1 MKPNRQALCIGLLAL
16 MALAVW
22 TLAHRWLPKAELAE
36 TNFQAN
42 LIRLQAWE
50 FEPPRSNV
58 IIGSSIG
65 GRLLPGNFAGTPLAS
80 LANLALD
87 GSGPE
92 LGLRVVLARSN
103 PPPRIFLEVHRLGKP
118 WTANDDTLLAALREP
133 GFALAGRIS
142 GLRAD
147 TRPTSLVYAW
157 LKRHQGAGAKLP
169 ASPPSTASTPSF
181 AGTNTIDHTWESRL
195 PGQVAE
201 LRRRG
206 CEVVLLRL
214 PVGRENSAQPEATNE
229 MDALAARLGI
239 RLIDLHREAS
249 RKGLE
254 LSYTDGLHLAPA
266 SAKAVCGLLV
276 EAVAATR

>member
-1 MKPNRQALCIGLLAL
+1 MPRNRQARWIVLLAL
-16 MALAVW
+16 SALAVW

-58 IIGSSIG
+58 IIGSSIA

-118 WTANDDTLLAALREP
+118 WTVNDDTLLAGLREP

-147 TRPTSLVYAW
+147 TRPTSLAYAW
-157 LKRHQGAGAKLP
+157 LKRHQGSGAKPPAAPPSP
-169 ASPPSTASTPSF
+169 ASVPAM
-181 AGTNTIDHTWESRL
+181 GRTNIIDHTWESRL
-195 PGQVAE
+195 PGQVTE

-206 CEVVLLRL
+206 CEVILLRL
-214 PVGRENSAQPEATNE
+214 PVGRENPAQAEAPNE
-229 MDALAARLGI
+229 MDALAARLGL
-239 RLIDLHREAS
+239 RLIDLNREAG

-254 LSYTDGLHLAPA
+254 FSYTDGLHLAPA
-266 SAKAVCGLLV
+266 SAKTVCGLLV
-276 EAVAATR
+276 EAVSSAR